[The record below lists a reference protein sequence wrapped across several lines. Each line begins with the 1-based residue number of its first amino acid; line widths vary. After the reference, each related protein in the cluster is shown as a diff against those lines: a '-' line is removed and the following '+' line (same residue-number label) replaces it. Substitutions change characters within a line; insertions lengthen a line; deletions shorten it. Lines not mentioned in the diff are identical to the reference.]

1 MKRPSQHGSR
11 HRLVASAAVL
21 AVSAM
26 AASVAPA
33 QQGEFVVS
41 SQVVSDEV
49 TVPAG
54 GHVEGVVDGGVIS
67 QGGGDCV
74 SGNCGGATV
83 NGGGGGVAQRR
94 DYGQPDLFYNYY
106 TQGQANAANA
116 QMYVSPVPVPAFVG
130 HTFGTYQPWYPHHYL
145 YWHKDRYHNYYDDG
159 RGMNRT
165 RAVYYSPPV
174 RQAASNFY
182 WNVLRIPR

>member
-1 MKRPSQHGSR
+1 MKRSWIK
-11 HRLVASAAVL
+11 LLASVMAVGMTVVTAAG
-21 AVSAM
+21 VSA
-26 AASVAPA
+26 
-33 QQGEFVVS
+33 QQYGEHIIS
-41 SQVVSDEV
+41 SQVISDEV
-49 TVPAG
+49 AVPG
-54 GHVEGVVDGGVIS
+54 GSHGGGEVVDGGVVS
-67 QGGGDCV
+67 ADGTAVGG
-74 SGNCGGATV
+74 T
-83 NGGGGGVAQRR
+83 AQRR

-106 TQGQANAANA
+106 TQGNANAANA

-145 YWHKDRYHNYYDDG
+145 YWHTDRYHNYYDNG

-165 RAVYYSPPV
+165 KATYYSPPI